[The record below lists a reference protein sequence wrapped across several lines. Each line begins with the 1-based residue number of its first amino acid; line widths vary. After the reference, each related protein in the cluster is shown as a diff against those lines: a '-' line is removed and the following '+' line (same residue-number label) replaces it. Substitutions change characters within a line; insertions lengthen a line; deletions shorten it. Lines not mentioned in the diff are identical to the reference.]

1 MFCQGSW
8 MSIQLRVVLI
18 GLLSSI
24 LVLIAPSLE
33 SQIQES
39 SDYSHYRIISRD
51 NLFRPL
57 GWTRPI
63 KERRYK
69 LIGTKIDDDGTG
81 WAYMSTSGSRD
92 VMTVFRVGSQIEG
105 VSIKEIASR
114 KVVMENGEFYE
125 QKSVEFLGDEKGR
138 SGRSNPRSGRGSSDS
153 EGKVSESDRPKRRA
167 NGTARTSGRNFQ
179 RSVSEAQRQEW
190 REARKKFENAS
201 SEERLRMIEEFRK
214 NRER

>member
-1 MFCQGSW
+1 MDVDDF
-8 MSIQLRVVLI
+8 
-18 GLLSSI
+18 
-24 LVLIAPSLE
+24 E
-33 SQIQES
+33 
-39 SDYSHYRIISRD
+39 SHYSIVCSHGH
-51 NLFRPL
+51 LFKPL
-57 GWTRPI
+57 GWARPI

-138 SGRSNPRSGRGSSDS
+138 SGRSNRRSGRGSSDS

-190 REARKKFENAS
+190 REARKKFQDAS
-201 SEERLRMIEEFRK
+201 SEERLRMIEK
-214 NRER
+214 YMNRGRR

>member
-1 MFCQGSW
+1 MWFLKYWANILKKISV
-8 MSIQLRVVLI
+8 IVT
-18 GLLSSI
+18 I
-24 LVLIAPSLE
+24 LVIG
-33 SQIQES
+33 QEPARAM
-39 SDYSHYRIISRD
+39 DVDDFESHYSIVCSHGH
-51 NLFRPL
+51 LFKPL
-57 GWTRPI
+57 GWARPI

-138 SGRSNPRSGRGSSDS
+138 SGRSNRRSGRGSSDS

-201 SEERLRMIEEFRK
+201 SEERLRMIEK
-214 NRER
+214 YMNRGRR

>member
-1 MFCQGSW
+1 M
-8 MSIQLRVVLI
+8 
-18 GLLSSI
+18 
-24 LVLIAPSLE
+24 E

-39 SDYSHYRIISRD
+39 SDYSHYRVISRD
-51 NLFRPL
+51 SLFRPL

-105 VSIKEIASR
+105 VSIKEITSR
-114 KVVMENGEFYE
+114 KVVMENGEIYE

-138 SGRSNPRSGRGSSDS
+138 SGRSDRRSGRGDS
-153 EGKVSESDRPKRRA
+153 GSKGEVSKSDRSQRRA
-167 NGTARTSGRNFQ
+167 NASTRAAGRNFQ
-179 RSVSEAQRQEW
+179 RSFSEAERQEW
-190 REARKKFENAS
+190 REARKKFQDAS
-201 SEERLRMIEEFRK
+201 SEERLRMIEEFRG
-214 NRER
+214 RRGRR

>member
-1 MFCQGSW
+1 M
-8 MSIQLRVVLI
+8 
-18 GLLSSI
+18 
-24 LVLIAPSLE
+24 E

-39 SDYSHYRIISRD
+39 SDYSHYRVISRD

-105 VSIKEIASR
+105 VSIKEITSR
-114 KVVMENGEFYE
+114 KVVMENGEVYE

-138 SGRSNPRSGRGSSDS
+138 SGRSDRRSGRRDSGSKG
-153 EGKVSESDRPKRRA
+153 EVSKSDRSQRRA
-167 NGTARTSGRNFQ
+167 NASTRAAGRNFQ
-179 RSVSEAQRQEW
+179 RSFSEAERQEW
-190 REARKKFENAS
+190 REARKKFQDAS
-201 SEERLRMIEEFRK
+201 SEERLRMIEKYMSRG
-214 NRER
+214 RR